1 MMTIQFLPP
10 ELKTLDRLRAQLLVV
25 SVFEDERPLR
35 GFGGLLDWR
44 SCGVLSRFLLRGH
57 VTGVAGE
64 VVLFPVDRRLDVP
77 QGILIGLGRMA
88 AFEEPQFRTVTER
101 IGRAAIRLG
110 ARSVVLQLPGSHRKA
125 LDPARTIGLFVELL
139 AKSFSRI
146 TLLAPAAERRE
157 MTEVLRRRRGEIEVV
172 SAPPAP

>member
-1 MMTIQFLPP
+1 MTTLQFLPP

-57 VTGVAGE
+57 VTGGAGE
-64 VVLFPVDRRLDVP
+64 VVLFPVDARLEVP
-77 QGILIGLGRMA
+77 QGLVVGLGRVA
-88 AFEEPQFRTVTER
+88 AFDEAQFRAVTER
-101 IGRAAIRLG
+101 IGRAASRLQ
-110 ARSVVLQLPGSHRKA
+110 ARSVVLQLPGFHRKA
-125 LDPARTIGLFVELL
+125 LDPTRCIGLFVDLL
-139 AKSFSRI
+139 AKSFSQI

-157 MTEVLRRRRGEIEVV
+157 MTEALRRRRGEIEVI